1 MEETSLSKGER
12 TRQAVIEAAYELFLE
27 QGYAATSMRQIAER
41 AGLALGGIY
50 NHFAGKEAIFSELI
64 LDRHPYKQIL
74 PVLVSTPADDVE
86 SFVRTAAHTMV
97 SELDRRPDFIKL
109 MFIEMV
115 EFNGRNMTHM
125 LDQILPQVLPL
136 IKKFNKNKKILR
148 KMSPFIFFRVFL
160 GLVFSYYMTELLLK
174 NTPVTLIKGNALDDF
189 IEIFLHGVM
198 LPQE

>member
-50 NHFAGKEAIFSELI
+50 NHFQSKEAIFSELI
-64 LDRHPYKQIL
+64 IERHPYKQIL

-86 SFVRTAAHTMV
+86 TFVRTAAKTLV
-97 SELDRRPDFIKL
+97 SELGKRPDFIKL
-109 MFIEMV
+109 MFIEIV
-115 EFNGRNMTHM
+115 EFNGRNMPNM
-125 LDQILPQVLPL
+125 LDKVLPQVLPL
-136 IKKFNKNKKILR
+136 IKKFNKNKKVLR
-148 KMSPFIFFRVFL
+148 KMSPITFFRVFL
-160 GLVFSYYMTELLLK
+160 GLFISYYMTELMLT
-174 NTPVTLIKGNALDDF
+174 NTPAALIKGNALDDF

-198 LPQE
+198 LPRE